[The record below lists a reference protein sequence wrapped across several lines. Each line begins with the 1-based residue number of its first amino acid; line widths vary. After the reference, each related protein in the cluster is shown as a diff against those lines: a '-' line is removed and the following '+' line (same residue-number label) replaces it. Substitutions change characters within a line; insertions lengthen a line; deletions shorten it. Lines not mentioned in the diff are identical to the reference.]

1 MLYQD
6 NGVTQ
11 EREVGNR
18 SSNIGQGERGPQ
30 VMMRRSPRLTVVHQ
44 VQKAMSPY
52 WSWVESSRK
61 DFFRK
66 LNLIEYLK
74 GVKVCHTKIL
84 SKNSWKKYS
93 SNKINNFSCCYKRY
107 GKEGEYNVLAKSI
120 VGFSFFNKARLNKR
134 ENICNCTGRKL

>member
-74 GVKVCHTKIL
+74 GVKVCHTKIDL
-84 SKNSWKKYS
+84 DCFCSYREREACCLPWRYCSGSCPVFGEFFAEVQENQGLCP
-93 SNKINNFSCCYKRY
+93 SNHCPMSADR
-107 GKEGEYNVLAKSI
+107 
-120 VGFSFFNKARLNKR
+120 
-134 ENICNCTGRKL
+134 